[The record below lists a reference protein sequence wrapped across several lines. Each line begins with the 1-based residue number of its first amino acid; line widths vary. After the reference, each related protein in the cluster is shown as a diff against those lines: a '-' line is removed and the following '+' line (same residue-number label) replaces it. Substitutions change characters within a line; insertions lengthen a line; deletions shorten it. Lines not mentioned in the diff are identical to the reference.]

1 MRTNR
6 VPMLPLM
13 MALVIAFVSAI
24 VMFGKASA
32 EAAPAAAGD
41 VALDHAAKAK
51 IVALA
56 KNSKKLAGKPP
67 SAYFDRVAFR
77 SATDT
82 LAVPGSRHRRSSPGR
97 TSPCREPSSSSGS
110 PGTARSSVGPAN
122 YIFWFAVD
130 EVCQASGAG
139 FDNRQFGNTTQQ
151 ENSTIDF
158 VVPVSPGVHTFRLCA
173 RRSRRRQRAH
183 PHADAGDGREGR
195 DGRQHLGQ
203 VDLPAGAGPRLQPRH
218 SPLNSRPRCCPASS
232 PGVRLG

>member
-32 EAAPAAAGD
+32 EAAPATAGD
-41 VALDHAAKAK
+41 VALNHAAKAK

-77 SATDT
+77 SVTGSKLVPAAATEIVGAT
-82 LAVPGSRHRRSSPGR
+82 NITVPGAIKFVRVTG
-97 TSPCREPSSSSGS
+97 TSTFFNGAASY
-110 PGTARSSVGPAN
+110 AL
-122 YIFWFAVD
+122 WFAVD
-130 EVCQASGAG
+130 DVCTFGGVG

-151 ENSTIDF
+151 ESSTTDF
-158 VVPVSPGVHTFRLCA
+158 VLPVSPGVHTFRLCA
-173 RRSRRRQRAH
+173 VGA
-183 PHADAGDGREGR
+183 
-195 DGRQHLGQ
+195 
-203 VDLPAGAGPRLQPRH
+203 PAVNTVSKSLVIETVAKGATGGNTLAK
-218 SPLNSRPRCCPASS
+218 SPSRPAPDRDSNPAT
-232 PGVRLG
+232 PR

>member
-41 VALDHAAKAK
+41 VALNHAAKAK

-82 LAVPGSRHRRSSPGR
+82 LAVPAVV
-97 TSPCREPSSSSGS
+97 TTIV
-110 PGTARSSVGPAN
+110 PGTNITVPGAIKFVRLTGNGTFFGGASN

-173 RRSRRRQRAH
+173 RGA
-183 PHADAGDGREGR
+183 AGVNVLTRTLTLET
-195 DGRQHLGQ
+195 
-203 VDLPAGAGPRLQPRH
+203 VAKGATGGNTLAK
-218 SPLNSRPRCCPASS
+218 SISRPAPDRDSNPVT
-232 PGVRLG
+232 PR